1 MLVKHVMHERHMAL
15 SKSNKL
21 VDAIRHYIENECNCV
36 PIVDKENR
44 PVGIL
49 TVFHLLDNLLA
60 GVSWDAQI
68 SEVIEAP
75 TEAVNENMAFEDIQ
89 NMPIERL
96 LVLNDNEQLVGVLSK
111 IKLINKVYK
120 SFDKTQQELRV
131 IMESIQNG
139 IIAVDSQGI
148 ITHFNRAME
157 EISGIP
163 AGPAMGQP
171 LDQVVT
177 DPELLSV
184 LDRELP
190 FTHRHIGQGEVL
202 VRTSPIIKQSERIG
216 SVFTCIDMSEIDR
229 ISCELESVKT
239 LNQQMEK
246 ILNIS
251 SCGILIVDLE
261 GNTLF
266 RNPQWEAL
274 LDSPNMTAMLAGKQG
289 LENASTEEQFICN
302 HFQLTL
308 AAGST
313 SPISQVISGEQGR
326 EFILTISP
334 ITDDGGHLFQYIL
347 KLDDMTEINELRS
360 QAAKDHQELQA
371 LRLLRNKE
379 GEPDPI
385 VYNSPA
391 MCRIF
396 QQAERL
402 AHVETI
408 VLITGESG
416 VGKEV
421 IARHIVSKSP
431 RASRPF
437 IQINCGA
444 IPEHLF
450 ESELFGYEKGSFTG
464 SLKEGKIGLLESAN
478 HGTVLLDEIGE
489 MPMALQV
496 KLLRFLQENEF
507 YRVGGRKAVPIDVR
521 ILAATNRNLENLVAE
536 GQFRKDLYYR
546 LNVVPIALPP
556 LRERKEDILP
566 LATLFLQQ
574 FNQKHNRSATLS
586 WQTCF
591 CLEAYSW
598 PGNIRELMNTIE
610 RLIIM
615 GEDGMI
621 TPDFLPETISARQS
635 NCLVE
640 APPGGIRPL
649 NDAVAQLESELIK
662 RAVSEH
668 KSLRPAAQAL
678 GISHPTLLRKM
689 RKYGIGS

>member
-15 SKSNKL
+15 SKSHKL
-21 VDAIRHYIENECNCV
+21 VDAMRHYIENECNCV
-36 PIVDKENR
+36 PIVDRENR

-49 TVFHLLDNLLA
+49 TVFHLLDSLLT

-68 SEVIEAP
+68 NDVIEAP

-89 NMPIERL
+89 DMPIERL

-111 IKLINKVYK
+111 IKLINKVYN

-157 EISGIP
+157 EISGIQ
-163 AGPAMGQP
+163 AGLAMGQP
-171 LDQVVT
+171 LEQVVT
-177 DPELLSV
+177 DPELLSA

-190 FTHRHIGQGEVL
+190 FTHRQIGQGEVL
-202 VRTSPIIKQSERIG
+202 VRISPIIKQSERIG
-216 SVFTCIDMSEIDR
+216 SVLTCIDMSEIER

-239 LNQQMEK
+239 LNQQMEN

-261 GNTLF
+261 GKTLF

-274 LDSPNMTAMLAGKQG
+274 LDSPNMTAMLSGEQG

-308 AAGST
+308 AAGSNR
-313 SPISQVISGEQGR
+313 PVSQVISGDQGR

-334 ITDDGGHLFQYIL
+334 IADEGGHLFQYIL

-371 LRLLRNKE
+371 LRLLHNRD
-379 GEPDPI
+379 GDPDQI

-402 AHVETI
+402 AQVETI

-431 RASRPF
+431 RAGRPF

-507 YRVGGRKAVPIDVR
+507 YRVGGRKAIPLDVR
-521 ILAATNRNLENLVAE
+521 ILAATNRNLESLVAE

-556 LRERKEDILP
+556 CGSEKRIS
-566 LATLFLQQ
+566 FLWPP
-574 FNQKHNRSATLS
+574 FFCSSSIRST
-586 WQTCF
+586 T
-591 CLEAYSW
+591 
-598 PGNIRELMNTIE
+598 G
-610 RLIIM
+610 
-615 GEDGMI
+615 
-621 TPDFLPETISARQS
+621 
-635 NCLVE
+635 
-640 APPGGIRPL
+640 APPCPG
-649 NDAVAQLESELIK
+649 
-662 RAVSEH
+662 
-668 KSLRPAAQAL
+668 RPASAWRPIP
-678 GISHPTLLRKM
+678 GREIS
-689 RKYGIGS
+689 GS